1 MIFLWQASD
10 SQGQKHHG
18 SLEGDNERAVRQH
31 LREQGLRPISVKPKK
46 NIKTFT
52 SAISTK
58 RVTLNHSELAL
69 FTRQLSTLVSAALP
83 LEEAIGVIAK
93 QNKSSKLGLIL
104 MQLRER
110 ILAGHTLSDALSGYP
125 KVFDNIYRTLVKAGE
140 KSGQLA
146 VVLEKLADYNEAK
159 QQIRSKLTQ
168 ALVYPT
174 MLTSVA
180 VIVIAIL
187 LTTVVPKVVEQFIH
201 MKHQLP
207 LTTRS
212 LLAISDAL
220 RSYGLYFCAIVL
232 VTSITFKYWKRKPE
246 NLHRFH
252 KALLNFPLCKA
263 LIRAINCARYL
274 RTLSILQSS
283 GVPLLDG
290 MGIAIEG
297 INNHEI
303 RYRLLDAADSVRQ
316 GGSFHSSLDRT
327 GLFPPMM
334 LYMIASGEKSGQLS
348 NLMER
353 AADNQDKLL
362 QSRITITLA
371 LFEPALIITMAVV
384 VLFIVTAVMQPILQL
399 NSLIS

>member
-1 MIFLWQASD
+1 MMFLWQASD
-10 SQGQKHHG
+10 AQGKKHQG
-18 SLEGDNERAVRQH
+18 SLDGENDRAVRQQ

-46 NIKTFT
+46 NIKSFT
-52 SAISTK
+52 HSFSTK
-58 RVTLNHSELAL
+58 RVTLSHSELAL

-93 QNKSSKLGLIL
+93 QNKSSKLGVIL
-104 MQLRER
+104 TQLREH
-110 ILAGHTLSDALSGYP
+110 ILGGHTLSDALAGYP

-146 VVLEKLADYNEAK
+146 VVLEKLADYNEAR

-220 RSYGLYFCAIVL
+220 RSYGLYFCAIAL
-232 VTSITFKYWKRKPE
+232 VASIAFKYWKRKPD

-252 KALLNFPLCKA
+252 RGLLNFPLCQA

-297 INNHEI
+297 INNQEI
-303 RYRLLDAADSVRQ
+303 RYRLRDAAEGVRQ
-316 GGSFHSSLDRT
+316 GGSFHSSLDKT

-399 NSLIS
+399 NSLVG